1 MKTPDEPPPPEDGFA
16 PAPVAP
22 VPPTPAP
29 PAPPSLLVEELVP
42 PAEHEINTN
51 DAANQSE
58 RRMEH
63 LFGTMKRDYERK
75 FRKDTIGGRF
85 ATGS

>member
-1 MKTPDEPPPPEDGFA
+1 
-16 PAPVAP
+16 
-22 VPPTPAP
+22 
-29 PAPPSLLVEELVP
+29 LLVEELVP